1 MGHSPSDGE
10 PLTALHEWT
19 MLCAQE
25 QTQFKSMRA
34 IGGKPPTRLKLFNV
48 PISKPAKE
56 ATILNV
62 NIRWNEL
69 KGIKDFFEET
79 VKS

>member
-1 MGHSPSDGE
+1 
-10 PLTALHEWT
+10 
-19 MLCAQE
+19 
-25 QTQFKSMRA
+25 MRA